1 LEKLSG
7 RGNPRPDVLL
17 AEKVAWS
24 WPEGRLALRIAP
36 KLSRRTH
43 GEPCDSPDSRSDE
56 IGEDE

>member
-7 RGNPRPDVLL
+7 RGNPRPDV
-17 AEKVAWS
+17 W